1 MIHFFSIWDAMPT
14 HISIATMR
22 RVSFIFFKLRVRS
35 DTHMTSTW
43 RPDIMLTIYYW
54 HEIFLLTLR
63 SDSDS
68 DVRQWSHPL
77 MIRLWTKLNNRTR
90 GQVECDVTFCCVFL
104 LLFDFVH
111 SHARCSC
118 WCTVFFFLFW
128 SYANKTSWL
137 QNEYLK
143 IFLKENISWYFW
155 TPAHKNLEP
164 QKSR

>member
-14 HISIATMR
+14 HSSIATMR
-22 RVSFIFFKLRVRS
+22 RVSFIFFKLGVRS

-104 LLFDFVH
+104 FLFDFVH

-118 WCTVFFFLFW
+118 WCTVFFPFW

-155 TPAHKNLEP
+155 TPAHT
-164 QKSR
+164 RI

>member
-1 MIHFFSIWDAMPT
+1 MIHFFSTWDAMPT

-22 RVSFIFFKLRVRS
+22 RVSFIFFKLGVRS

-104 LLFDFVH
+104 FLFDFVH

-118 WCTVFFFLFW
+118 WCTVFFPFW

>member
-1 MIHFFSIWDAMPT
+1 MIHFFSIWDAMLT

-143 IFLKENISWYFW
+143 IFLKENISGYFW

>member
-1 MIHFFSIWDAMPT
+1 MMIHFFSIWDAMPT

-90 GQVECDVTFCCVFL
+90 GHVECDVTFCCVFL
-104 LLFDFVH
+104 FLFDFVH

-118 WCTVFFFLFW
+118 LCSFFFRFDVMQIKQVDYKM
-128 SYANKTSWL
+128 ST
-137 QNEYLK
+137 
-143 IFLKENISWYFW
+143 
-155 TPAHKNLEP
+155 
-164 QKSR
+164 